1 MPTPGSGH
9 VDCEIVPGQYPIS
22 MLLHQKIRLIR
33 LVVLLLL
40 CCLLAAGASV
50 MAQSNPSPDN
60 IFKTKIFRAGIFKTW
75 DEFRL
80 NQPSITQ
87 GFETEPLSKFDL
99 TVTATDLAYE
109 SVPNQLDPNKVI
121 HLGVLLKDSKGH
133 KIRDAFAV
141 YDGEALYINS
151 GMYQSMSNVYW
162 RVLDA
167 GPIMYF
173 RDPRMNSLNALATGA
188 IAGPAG
194 IVLGEAVS
202 ADQPDGVMVFAR
214 DEGDTYE
221 VDEGSLESVFEEY
234 DNELLTQFRKEANRN
249 DAAVLQKYVILYN
262 RKHIGD

>member
-1 MPTPGSGH
+1 
-9 VDCEIVPGQYPIS
+9 
-22 MLLHQKIRLIR
+22 MLPHPRFQFICAALF
-33 LVVLLLL
+33 
-40 CCLLAAGASV
+40 CCLIASV
-50 MAQSNPSPDN
+50 QSLIAQCDTPPDN
-60 IFKTKIFRAGIFKTW
+60 IFKTKMFHAGIFKTW

-80 NQPSITQ
+80 NRPSITE
-87 GFETEPLSKFDL
+87 GFTTEPVSKFDAS
-99 TVTATDLAYE
+99 VSAADLVPSDAA
-109 SVPNQLDPNKVI
+109 PNQVAPNKIIHMGVI
-121 HLGVLLKDSKGH
+121 LKDSKGH

-151 GMYQSMSNVYW
+151 GMYQTMSNVYW

-202 ADQPDGVMVFAR
+202 ARQPDGVMVFSE
-214 DEGDTYE
+214 DDGDTYE

-234 DNELLTQFRKEANRN
+234 DPDLLKKFRSESNRN

-262 RKHIGD
+262 RRHLED